1 MLHAY
6 VYVILFTHN
15 FYKLKKK
22 RKEKEEKHQQQ
33 QLCSSLN
40 SNHDFVTT
48 LRWISLISSSLNANY
63 LLH

>member
-6 VYVILFTHN
+6 VHVIIFTHN
-15 FYKLKKK
+15 FYKK
-22 RKEKEEKHQQQ
+22 RKKERRKEKHQQQ
-33 QLCSSLN
+33 LCTFLN
-40 SNHDFVTT
+40 SNLDFVTT